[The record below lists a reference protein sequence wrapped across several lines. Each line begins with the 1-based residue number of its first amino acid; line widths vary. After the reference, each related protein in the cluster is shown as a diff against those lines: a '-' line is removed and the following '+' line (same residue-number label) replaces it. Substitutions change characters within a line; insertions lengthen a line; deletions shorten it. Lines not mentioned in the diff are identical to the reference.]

1 MKISEITNAQDQ
13 LALLRTIIDNT
24 WGAIKQ
30 QADAE
35 ARQTSAKKMSPNQ
48 GPKPAAPKK
57 GPHAPAPKPLP
68 TPKPIRPQAQQN
80 KNLQP
85 LSQPEDK
92 VMGKGKLMPS
102 SPKPLSGNIISPINH
117 NRSEKERQEMAR
129 MARGEEPWK
138 PL

>member
-30 QADAE
+30 QADAQ
-35 ARQTSAKKMSPNQ
+35 ARQTSAKKLAPNQ
-48 GPKPAAPKK
+48 GVKPAVPKK
-57 GPHAPAPKPLP
+57 SPHAPAPSPLP
-68 TPKPIRPQAQQN
+68 TQKPITPQAQQY
-80 KNLQP
+80 KNLQT
-85 LSQPEDK
+85 LSQPKNK
-92 VMGKGKLMPS
+92 VMAGGKVIPS
-102 SPKPLSGNIISPINH
+102 AHKPLSGNIISPINH
-117 NRSEKERQEMAR
+117 NRSEKERQELAK